1 MGDAAMLGVFPEGG
15 RGTESVFYIDVPTD
29 LPTYH
34 NTPRSPR
41 KGKWDE
47 CIFYFL
53 LMGICWMGWL
63 IMICAFLMWTVMGN
77 NIMDSY
83 FGVDRNATSWRYAE
97 TPGVPASEEF
107 PSDSCETPQVPVT
120 PRFPEPTVCQ
130 YPQAPSRG
138 HMRPQRKVRSGT
150 FDDGRGQWESVSGT
164 TLNSRYHKSSYSY
177 NSNGRDRQPEMKTRK
192 LRDLVDH
199 PLFRLFP

>member
-1 MGDAAMLGVFPEGG
+1 MAGMKMSNQMREVVDSFLPEDETTPKTSPVNTGKASPRPFADAAMLGVFPEGG

-77 NIMDSY
+77 NLMDSY

-97 TPGVPASEEF
+97 TPEVPASEDY
-107 PSDSCETPQVPVT
+107 PSEPGFYPDSPQTYPGDSFDPPQVPVT
-120 PRFPEPTVCQ
+120 PRFPEPTVGQ
-130 YPQAPSRG
+130 YRQAPARG
-138 HMRPQRKVRSGT
+138 HVRPQRKVRSGT
-150 FDDGRGQWESVSGT
+150 
-164 TLNSRYHKSSYSY
+164 
-177 NSNGRDRQPEMKTRK
+177 
-192 LRDLVDH
+192 
-199 PLFRLFP
+199 